1 LLENRG
7 ERVER
12 CRTALRQLRAE
23 LQRLHRETLEIRL
36 ATEELWAQLSGAAP
50 PAALT
55 RSLGRIRT
63 QLADQ
68 YRAANAELLDQKR
81 ELASIR
87 GQLAEQYEK
96 LIEQKRQFE
105 HFAAG
110 RRQEAEQQAAR
121 LIAREQE
128 LEDAEIRIA
137 EQSQRWEIERREYE
151 QEIRR
156 LRLQLMP
163 REGSAKVA

>member
-1 LLENRG
+1 M
-7 ERVER
+7 
-12 CRTALRQLRAE
+12 
-23 LQRLHRETLEIRL
+23 HRETLEIRL
-36 ATEELWAQLSGAAP
+36 ATEELWVQLSGSAP

-68 YRAANAELLDQKR
+68 YRLANAELLEQKK

-87 GQLAEQYEK
+87 DQLAGQYEK
-96 LIEQKRQFE
+96 LIEQRRQFE
-105 HFAAG
+105 HWAG
-110 RRQEAEQQAAR
+110 GRQREAEQQAAR

-128 LEDAEIRIA
+128 LEDTESRFA
-137 EQSQRWEIERREYE
+137 EQSQQWELERREYE

-156 LRLQLMP
+156 LQLQLMP
-163 REGSAKVA
+163 REGSVKVA